1 MISTRFAI
9 LLSALWASSPANADT
24 IHLACLGAGSAN
36 KQAYSS
42 ATVQDNWGNSAWGQV
57 VGTRSQPFDDQVN
70 VEINDDDTGRIR
82 MPRVMLPPVHGGDD
96 GWMKLKDVK
105 RSDREITATAA
116 VNFINSPK
124 VRLDRVTGRISIDGK
139 AGNYSGECQKFDPA
153 AMAKRF

>member
-1 MISTRFAI
+1 MTTASSVI
-9 LLSALWASSPANADT
+9 LWSALCASSPAYAYT

-36 KQAYSS
+36 KQSYSS
-42 ATVQDNWGNSAWGQV
+42 ATVHDNWGNSAWGQA

-82 MPRVMLPPVHGGDD
+82 LPRVMLPPVHGGDD

-105 RSDREITATAA
+105 HSDREITATAA

-153 AMAKRF
+153 AMPKRF

>member
-1 MISTRFAI
+1 MPAI
-9 LLSALWASSPANADT
+9 RLFCLAAAICGPLSARADT

-36 KQAYSS
+36 KQSYSS
-42 ATVQDNWGNSAWGQV
+42 ATVQDNWGNSAWGQAI
-57 VGTRSQPFDDQVN
+57 GTRSVPFDDQVN

-82 MPRVMLPPVHGGDD
+82 LPRVMLPPVHGGDD
-96 GWMKLKDVK
+96 GWMKLKDVR

-139 AGNYSGECQKFDPA
+139 VGNYSGECQKFDPA
-153 AMAKRF
+153 AKTKRF

>member
-1 MISTRFAI
+1 M
-9 LLSALWASSPANADT
+9 
-24 IHLACLGAGSAN
+24 
-36 KQAYSS
+36 
-42 ATVQDNWGNSAWGQV
+42 
-57 VGTRSQPFDDQVN
+57 GTRSQPFDDQVN
-70 VEINDDDTGRIR
+70 VEIKDDDTGRIR